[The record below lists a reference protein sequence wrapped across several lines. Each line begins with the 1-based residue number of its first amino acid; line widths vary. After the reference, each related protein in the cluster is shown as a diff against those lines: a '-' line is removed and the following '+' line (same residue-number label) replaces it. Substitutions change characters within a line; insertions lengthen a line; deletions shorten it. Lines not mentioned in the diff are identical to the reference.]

1 MTGVYRIYKNG
12 KPIEYYPEG
21 PDGEPPQYDM
31 EWFDVM
37 DFLCNGMY
45 APPDQKYSQICPL
58 IEGDKITIECLLRD

>member
-31 EWFDVM
+31 EYIDVVRII
-37 DFLCNGMY
+37 DNGWCGY
-45 APPDQKYSQICPL
+45 LSTRSKQIFPL